1 MYLFNRSQNS
11 LAFFFYFDTC
21 QVLVKLLKLSVCPH
35 VCMMGKACL
44 CACRLKSPGVSGDQK
59 TASVV
64 SSYIHSTIFE
74 MGGVS
79 FLFAT
84 L

>member
-1 MYLFNRSQNS
+1 M
-11 LAFFFYFDTC
+11 
-21 QVLVKLLKLSVCPH
+21 
-35 VCMMGKACL
+35 
-44 CACRLKSPGVSGDQK
+44 SGDQK
-59 TASVV
+59 TALVV
-64 SSYIHSTIFE
+64 SSYTHSPIFE